1 MVEGKNQFRISYAHN
16 IVAYKLIHTCE
27 HMDIYIH
34 TCNFL
39 SRNNQELIYYLPEDA
54 PLLYK
59 EIQVW
64 AFEWKS
70 KSSDNRRKGQVFAE
84 LPQQSSTKKR
94 QHVEYKQLNF
104 FPQTMTIKRVFLFY
118 QGDTPSHLP
127 PACRNQ
133 ANSSLS
139 QVITTAQMCVPHA
152 NALISFKVCFV
163 GSHWCHSKE
172 PVTRGLK
179 SFTTNCMIKLLKHA
193 CPLLILF
200 YSTSL
205 SEKNCC
211 AAQCLIYISFGEEEV
226 KGLKLRIKTLTL
238 HCIFFSFSQMASW
251 LPWLLFTGP

>member
-1 MVEGKNQFRISYAHN
+1 M
-16 IVAYKLIHTCE
+16 
-27 HMDIYIH
+27 
-34 TCNFL
+34 
-39 SRNNQELIYYLPEDA
+39 
-54 PLLYK
+54 LLYCTK
-59 EIQVW
+59 K
-64 AFEWKS
+64 FKS
-70 KSSDNRRKGQVFAE
+70 ELLSGNPSLLTTEGRARPLQNSHSNQAPRKGSMWNTSN
-84 LPQQSSTKKR
+84 LI
-94 QHVEYKQLNF
+94 F

-179 SFTTNCMIKLLKHA
+179 SSTTNCMIKLLKHA

-238 HCIFFSFSQMASW
+238 HCIFFSLFPNGFLVAMVTVHWSLA
-251 LPWLLFTGP
+251 PNACLFTLIKYFKWDFMKNNRESISKFNSP